1 MTQTPPLSPP
11 RLPPL
16 GPDQWDHDVRTL
28 FTIYEGPEAYE
39 KGTKYNVLRTLAHH
53 PRLAT
58 SFLKFNGRMLLQAK
72 LSPRLREIAILR
84 VAHLCNS
91 PYEWA
96 QHVATALP
104 LGLNAGHIEAIRT
117 GADDPVWSPLEAQ
130 VIRATDQ
137 LKAVG
142 QIDDATWDA
151 LSAELSRQDL
161 LELLFF
167 IGTYTLLSWVFNAIG
182 LEVEAETTVAD
193 DWDATY
199 ARSRVTPPTAS

>member
-1 MTQTPPLSPP
+1 MSQPTSQPP
-11 RLPPL
+11 RMPPL

-53 PRLAT
+53 PKLAT
-58 SFLKFNGRMLLQAK
+58 SFLKFNGRLLLQAK
-72 LSPRLREIAILR
+72 LSPQLREIAILR

-96 QHVATALP
+96 QHVATAVT
-104 LGLNAGHIEAIRT
+104 LGLTDAHVEAVKAGAE
-117 GADDPVWSPLEAQ
+117 DPIWSPLEAT

-167 IGTYTLLSWVFNAIG
+167 IGSYTLLSWVFNAIG
-182 LEVEAETTVAD
+182 LQVEQDMTVAD

-199 ARSRVTPPTAS
+199 ARAGTPPPAGA